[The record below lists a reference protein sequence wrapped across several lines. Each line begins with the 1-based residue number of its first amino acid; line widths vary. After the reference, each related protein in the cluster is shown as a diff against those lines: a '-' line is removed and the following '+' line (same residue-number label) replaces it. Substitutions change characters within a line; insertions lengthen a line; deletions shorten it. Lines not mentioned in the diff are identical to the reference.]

1 MTPWFLPVVVLAQF
15 QPAPLR
21 LASPTSARIEV
32 ASIEMAR
39 QPRLRRV
46 SRDPFGDLRGNMS
59 EMEYWARLNKNR
71 VASPPPV
78 CNGSVCAIPVLSQ
91 LVP

>member
-32 ASIEMAR
+32 ASIEIAR
-39 QPRLRRV
+39 LPRRIR
-46 SRDPFGDLRGNMS
+46 RDPFGEPRGKMS
-59 EMEYWARLNKNR
+59 EMEYWARVYKNR

>member
-39 QPRLRRV
+39 LPRRI
-46 SRDPFGDLRGNMS
+46 SRDPFGEPRGTMS
-59 EMEYWARLNKNR
+59 EMEYRARMNKNR

-78 CNGSVCAIPVLSQ
+78 CNGNVCAIPVLSQ

>member
-21 LASPTSARIEV
+21 LATPVSARIEV
-32 ASIEMAR
+32 ATIEMA
-39 QPRLRRV
+39 QLPRRRL
-46 SRDPFGDLRGNMS
+46 RDPFAEPRNNVS
-59 EMEYWARLNKNR
+59 QMEYWARTNKNR

-78 CNGSVCAIPVLSQ
+78 CNGNVCAIPVLSQ